1 MTQLNKYSR
10 FFNGFP
16 IFMLQSL
23 RDHTHGWI
31 GKVIIALLILSFA
44 LWGIHSYLA
53 GGSVNSDVANV
64 NGVAIS
70 KTQLAIAY
78 ERARLQMRAQ
88 SNRLS
93 SGAEKN
99 LKDHTLQELIYT
111 QVLKQASFAQ
121 GYRISQ
127 DQVISF
133 LESMPQFQVNEKFSM
148 TRFKQALAA
157 ASYSVGDVLESMS
170 TALLIDQPRL
180 GMLFTS
186 FSLPNEVE
194 ETIALVNQERD
205 IEYLIFPFQIFSR
218 QPISISHDK
227 VVHFYEQ
234 HKEDFKTN
242 EQVSVDYILLSNKS
256 EEKLAMAREKLAKL
270 TYEHP
275 DTLAVAAKELGLP
288 IKTSELF
295 TKNEGGKDI
304 STNNKVREIAFSD
317 DVLISQ
323 NNSDVIQYTPDSVIV
338 LRVKSHVPAAFL
350 ALSAV
355 EKQIIGQLQKEEAN
369 AKTQA
374 LANEIFQKLR
384 NETQPE
390 KIIPQYSLRWQKAGM
405 IGRHSTKIDPAI
417 VDAAFSVP
425 KLEGNKI
432 SYTMAKTPIGVAII
446 AVKAIQEGKIKSNN
460 EFRVFAEQIQN
471 AQGLIEYELYKQSL
485 MNQAKIH
492 IELS

>member
-1 MTQLNKYSR
+1 
-10 FFNGFP
+10 
-16 IFMLQSL
+16 MLQNL

-53 GGSVNSDVANV
+53 GNSVNSNVANV

-70 KTQLAIAY
+70 KTQLSIAY
-78 ERARLQMRAQ
+78 ERARLQMQAQ
-88 SNRLS
+88 SNALS
-93 SGAEKN
+93 TGAEKN
-99 LKDHTLQELIYT
+99 LKEHTLQELIYT

-121 GYRISQ
+121 GYRISHQ
-127 DQVISF
+127 QVVSF

-157 ASYSVGDVLESMS
+157 ASYSIGDVLETMN

-194 ETIALVNQERD
+194 ETIALVNQERN
-205 IEYLIFPFQIFSR
+205 IEYIILPFQIFSK
-218 QPISISHDK
+218 QPSSISRDK
-227 VVHFYEQ
+227 IIHFYEQ

-242 EQVSVDYILLSNKS
+242 ERVSVDYILLSNKS
-256 EEKLAMAREKLAKL
+256 EEKLAIEKEKLAKL

-275 DTLAVAAKELGLP
+275 DTLTVAAKELGLP

-295 TKNEGGKDI
+295 TKNKGGKDI
-304 STNNKVREIAFSD
+304 STNNKVREAAFSE
-317 DVLISQ
+317 DVLTAQ
-323 NNSDVIQYTPDSVIV
+323 NNSDVIQYAPDSVIV
-338 LRVKSHVPAAFL
+338 LRVKSHMPAAFL
-350 ALSAV
+350 PLSAV
-355 EKQIIGQLQKEEAN
+355 QKQIITELQKVEAN

-384 NETQPE
+384 QVPQPE
-390 KIIPQYSLRWQKAGM
+390 KIIQQYSLIWQKAGR
-405 IGRHSTKIDPAI
+405 IGRHSTKIDSAI

-425 KLEGNKI
+425 NLKGDKI
-432 SYTMAKTPIGVAII
+432 SYTMTKTPIGIAVI
-446 AVKAIQEGKIKSNN
+446 AVKAIQKGKIKNNN
-460 EFRVFAEQIQN
+460 EYRVFAEQIQN

-485 MNQAKIH
+485 MNQAKIR
-492 IELS
+492 IDLS